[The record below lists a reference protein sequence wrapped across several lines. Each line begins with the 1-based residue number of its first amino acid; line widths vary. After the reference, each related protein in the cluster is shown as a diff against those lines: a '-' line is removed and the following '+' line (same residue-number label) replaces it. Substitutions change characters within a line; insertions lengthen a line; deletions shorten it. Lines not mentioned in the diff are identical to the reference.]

1 VLLLRPYVF
10 RGLAMNLLLKNGR
23 IVDRDKDFKGDIL
36 IGNGLI
42 QEVGEDIQAKGVEV
56 YDLDGKIIMPSFVEL
71 HAHFRDPGFPQKETI
86 ETGAR
91 AALRG
96 GYTYV
101 NLMGNTKPTASSQEV
116 MDYVNGKLRAS
127 GIDGNQS
134 ITITKDFDGKT
145 LSHLDEIQG
154 IKVITDDGYG
164 VTSSL
169 TMYEAMSKAKEKDI
183 LLMVHAEDMEMT
195 PISYRLSEN
204 LETIRDL
211 YLAKETGVRLHLS
224 HVSTKEAISYIREA
238 KKTNPNITCE
248 VAPHHIYLYDNP
260 YRVNPPIRTR
270 EDTEEVIRG
279 IVDGTVDAI
288 ATDHAPHTAEDKA
301 KGSPGMSGIET
312 AFSVSYTALVKS
324 GKISMN
330 RLSEL
335 LSYNPAKVMGI
346 NKGLIEKG
354 MDGDFAVV
362 DVSEEF
368 KVDVNKF
375 ESKGK
380 NSPFDGMTLSGTVK
394 ATVKAGRVYSF

>member
-1 VLLLRPYVF
+1 
-10 RGLAMNLLLKNGR
+10 MNLLLKNGR

>member
-1 VLLLRPYVF
+1 
-10 RGLAMNLLLKNGR
+10 MNLLLKNGR

-42 QEVGEDIQAKGVEV
+42 QEVGEDIQAEGVEV

>member
-1 VLLLRPYVF
+1 
-10 RGLAMNLLLKNGR
+10 MNLLLKNGR

-42 QEVGEDIQAKGVEV
+42 QEVGEDIQAEGVEV

-101 NLMGNTKPTASSQEV
+101 NLMGNTKPNASSQEV

>member
-1 VLLLRPYVF
+1 
-10 RGLAMNLLLKNGR
+10 MNILLKNAR
-23 IVDRDKDFKGDIL
+23 IVDKEKDFSGDIL
-36 IGNGLI
+36 VKDGII
-42 QEVGEDIQAKGVEV
+42 QEFGEDIQAEGVEM
-56 YDLDGKIIMPSFVEL
+56 YNLEDRIIMPSFIEL

-116 MDYVNGKLRAS
+116 LDYVNEKLRDS

-145 LSHLDEIQG
+145 LSHLDELEG
-154 IKVITDDGYG
+154 IKVITEDGYG

-169 TMYEAMSKAKEKDI
+169 IMYEAMLKAKEKGI
-183 LLMVHAEDMEMT
+183 LVMVHAEDMEMT
-195 PISYRLSEN
+195 PTSYRISEN

-211 YLAKETGVRLHLS
+211 YLAKETGARLHLS

-238 KKTNPNITCE
+238 KKTNLNVTCE

-260 YRVNPPIRTR
+260 YRVNPPIR
-270 EDTEEVIRG
+270 EKADTEEVIRG

-301 KGSPGMSGIET
+301 KGSPGMSGLET
-312 AFSVSYTALVKS
+312 AFSVSYTALVKT
-324 GKISMN
+324 GKISLN

-335 LSYNPAKVMGI
+335 LSYNPAKIMGI

-354 MDGDFAVV
+354 RDGDLAVV
-362 DVSEEF
+362 DINEEI
-368 KVDVNKF
+368 KIDVNNF

-380 NSPFDGMTLSGTVK
+380 NSPFDGMNLFGSVK
-394 ATVKAGRVYSF
+394 ATVKAGKIYEF